1 MWDYSTKGVRVRLI
15 EINIKKKNVDIPIIF
30 NGYT

>member
-15 EINIKKKNVDIPIIF
+15 EINIKKKRQFQLKLN
-30 NGYT
+30 